1 MNPVEKRLAKLRGVS
16 DEFLADSNA
25 RVLHLL
31 LDAGEDRLVDT
42 FVEVESHETKDGD
55 TLYLRLRVP
64 FEDEA
69 THGHRLVRALVGFY
83 RELGDELRDAGVTT
97 SWGPPRIKERDPGGV
112 EALHEALGSFH
123 ATHQP
128 LFRTLVLVLMPTRI
142 DSPAAWARWVERL
155 AAIARAPEV
164 RFVVLDARTHP
175 LLLEPARRQAAVVRT
190 VTPALDVPAMA
201 EELSEQAGR
210 LDTPPGEFRHLYVQL
225 TRAVS
230 ENDLA
235 RAERLAA
242 SAIRLAEREGWLHLV
257 VAVHFVLAAGH
268 QGRNDVTRAAQA
280 YQSAD
285 QAATRLET
293 RTPEEFEL
301 GRSLRV
307 KSRLALGGVLVVG
320 GAPRLSAEVYEATA
334 PMAEEV
340 KDLPMVFECWRMASY
355 AHEQDNKLDD
365 AWRCGLAGMAVGR
378 RLDPK
383 QRASST
389 LPFLGVAMERLAKR
403 GKYAAYRDGIDQ
415 QMCQLVGIGW
425 RELAKPA
432 DAPTEPGAEG
442 EVQA

>member
-1 MNPVEKRLAKLRGVS
+1 MNPVEKRLARLREISG
-16 DEFLADSNA
+16 EFLADSNA

-31 LDAGEDRLVDT
+31 LEAGEDRLVDT
-42 FVEVESHETKDGD
+42 FVEVESHETTKSE

-83 RELGDELRDAGVTT
+83 RELGDELRDAGITT
-97 SWGPPRIKERDPGGV
+97 SWVPPRVKERDPGGV
-112 EALHEALGSFH
+112 EALREALVSFH

-128 LFRTLVLVLMPTRI
+128 LFTTLVLTLIPTRI
-142 DSPAAWARWVERL
+142 DSPVAWSRWVDRL
-155 AAIARAPEV
+155 GALAVAPQI
-164 RFVVLDARTHP
+164 RFVLLDSRQHP
-175 LLLEPARRQAAVVRT
+175 ILLEAARRQAVVFRT

-230 ENDLA
+230 ENDLS
-235 RAERLAA
+235 RAERLAVA
-242 SAIRLAEREGWLHLV
+242 ATRVAECEGWLHLI
-257 VAVHFVLAAGH
+257 VAVHFVLAAGY
-268 QGRNDVTRAAQA
+268 QGRSDITRAAQS

-285 QAATRLET
+285 LTATRLEN

-307 KSRLALGGVLVVG
+307 KSRLALGGVLLVG
-320 GAPRLSAEVYEATA
+320 GAPRLSAEIYEATA
-334 PMAEEV
+334 PMAEDL
-340 KDLPMVFECWRMASY
+340 KDLPMTFECWRMASY
-355 AHEQDNKLDD
+355 AHEQDHKLDD
-365 AWRCGLAGMAVGR
+365 AWRCGLAGLAVGR
-378 RLDPK
+378 RLDEK
-383 QRASST
+383 QRKSST
-389 LPFLGVAMERLAKR
+389 IPFLGVAMERLAKR
-403 GKYAAYRDGIDQ
+403 GKYSAYRDGIDQ
-415 QMCQLVGIGW
+415 QMCQLVGLGW

-432 DAPTEPGAEG
+432 DAPTEPGAQG